1 MNEVVC
7 VLFMLC
13 IMFLALPVL
22 VVGIASIIYFWGE

>member
-1 MNEVVC
+1 MNDVVY

-22 VVGIASIIYFWGE
+22 VGGIASIIYFLGE